1 MKKLFLLVAVAALPI
16 MAMAQ
21 NPLNQFFSK
30 YAGEEGF
37 TSVHVTADLFELM
50 SSIKIEGDAEMDQM
64 KEALK
69 GLKGIQVLAYE
80 SNEGQYDGSKLFAE
94 AEDQLNVNAYRE
106 LVRVKDGAE
115 NVRIMARDLGE
126 GMISQMLILVGSP
139 EEFVYVSIDGDL
151 DLNAL
156 MEMGDGMGLEGLD
169 QLEKL
174 KEEKE
179 SNGTQAE

>member
-1 MKKLFLLVAVAALPI
+1 M
-16 MAMAQ
+16 
-21 NPLNQFFSK
+21 
-30 YAGEEGF
+30 
-37 TSVHVTADLFELM
+37 
-50 SSIKIEGDAEMDQM
+50 
-64 KEALK
+64 
-69 GLKGIQVLAYE
+69 
-80 SNEGQYDGSKLFAE
+80 
-94 AEDQLNVNAYRE
+94 